1 MVNTSPA
8 PSLEEQVFVL
18 VVVTDGAELSGLFQL
33 ARSQGTPYS
42 IAVRTS
48 PPGQCHSSR
57 EDNRESKIKIDDKGA
72 FAVFQIGTLQQ
83 YIIARKRPKE
93 EFLQRSIIRTDIFL
107 NFWSQILACCHAD
120 EEA

>member
-8 PSLEEQVFVL
+8 PSLEKQVFVL
-18 VVVTDGAELSGLFQL
+18 VVVVGLSYPACFNLPGVKAPPTAQLSGHHHQDNV
-33 ARSQGTPYS
+33 
-42 IAVRTS
+42 IAL
-48 PPGQCHSSR
+48 